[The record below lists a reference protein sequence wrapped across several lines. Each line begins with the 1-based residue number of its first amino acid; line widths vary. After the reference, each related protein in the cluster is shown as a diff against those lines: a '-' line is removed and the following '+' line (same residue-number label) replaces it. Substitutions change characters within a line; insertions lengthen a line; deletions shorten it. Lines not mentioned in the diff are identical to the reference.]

1 MREILLT
8 GVPIHLAKGY
18 ALYIKNI
25 PQYILNDN
33 FLKIN
38 HLIIYFQNAK
48 CHGGNNQL
56 MMVPIVSSSPGGG
69 GIGSSRGMNS
79 VPPVRIPEIG
89 RQQRPIL
96 PKPYPHMLDPINVI
110 REGRNGPI
118 LDVKSIIAD
127 YR

>member
-1 MREILLT
+1 
-8 GVPIHLAKGY
+8 
-18 ALYIKNI
+18 
-25 PQYILNDN
+25 
-33 FLKIN
+33 
-38 HLIIYFQNAK
+38 
-48 CHGGNNQL
+48 

-79 VPPVRIPEIG
+79 ILPPVRIPEIG

-96 PKPYPHMLDPINVI
+96 PKPYPHMLDPINVV

-118 LDVKSIIAD
+118 VDVKSIIAD